1 MCLFP
6 VEKNNQSH
14 GGEEEEVGQQQMM
27 NLSTP
32 TKQQQCATPTTP
44 PNIKESHRRWKVE
57 KGRSLQVK
65 RLASQRSD
73 SNDVPP
79 KKKNKVCRVLYEN
92 IQKTKEMNPWD
103 SFLRELVAFEDLE
116 TDSDNNVEEIINSN
130 IKRRLDV
137 MFEN

>member
-1 MCLFP
+1 MVESSHFLHKYDFSPLLKSLRCLSMNFL
-6 VEKNNQSH
+6 
-14 GGEEEEVGQQQMM
+14 GQQQMM

-65 RLASQRSD
+65 RLASQRSN

-79 KKKNKVCRVLYEN
+79 KKNKVCRVLYEN
-92 IQKTKEMNPWD
+92 IQ
-103 SFLRELVAFEDLE
+103 
-116 TDSDNNVEEIINSN
+116 
-130 IKRRLDV
+130 
-137 MFEN
+137 